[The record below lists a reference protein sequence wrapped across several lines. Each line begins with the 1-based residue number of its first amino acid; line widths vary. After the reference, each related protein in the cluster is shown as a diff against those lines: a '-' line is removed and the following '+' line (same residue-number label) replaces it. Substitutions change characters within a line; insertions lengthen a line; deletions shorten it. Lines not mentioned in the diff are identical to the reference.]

1 MSAEVINV
9 EFSNLR
15 ASADSLAAK
24 AKALEDQ
31 LQQLVSSLE
40 PIKATW
46 YASGSS
52 AGEAASGAE
61 TRLRNA
67 TNDIISVISQFSAK
81 VNEAH
86 DIQLALENKNTGYFA

>member
-9 EFSNLR
+9 EFANLR
-15 ASADSLAAK
+15 SSADALAAK

-31 LQQLVSSLE
+31 LQQLVSNLE

-52 AGEAASGAE
+52 AGEAANAAE

-67 TNDIISVISQFSAK
+67 TNDIISVIAQFSSK

-86 DIQLALENKNTGYFA
+86 DIQLALENKNAGYFA

>member
-1 MSAEVINV
+1 MSSLTPEEI
-9 EFSNLR
+9 R
-15 ASADSLAAK
+15 ADLT
-24 AKALEDQ
+24 LDQ
-31 LQQLVSSLE
+31 LQQLVSNLE

-52 AGEAASGAE
+52 AGEAANGAE

-67 TNDIISVISQFSAK
+67 TNDIISVIAQFSSK

-86 DIQLALENKNTGYFA
+86 DIQLALENKNAGYFA